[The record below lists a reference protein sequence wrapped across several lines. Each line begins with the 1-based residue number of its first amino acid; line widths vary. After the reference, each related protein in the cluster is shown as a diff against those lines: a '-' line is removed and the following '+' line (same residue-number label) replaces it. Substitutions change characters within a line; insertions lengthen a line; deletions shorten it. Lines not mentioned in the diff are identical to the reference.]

1 MAKLIRSN
9 AKDNKILSVVLLMT
23 TDKEKKI
30 YKSFLDGEMTLSK
43 CEHCGQKIDRSK
55 ISEYYLIIYNP
66 LSGNPL
72 GFPTGDPVIKCP
84 HCGKP
89 IKLSMMDITPF
100 TAITTWLKQQ
110 REKAKA
116 KAKKG

>member
-1 MAKLIRSN
+1 MAKLIRN
-9 AKDNKILSVVLLMT
+9 QVKDNKILSVVLQMT
-23 TDKEKKI
+23 TESECKI
-30 YKSFLDGEMTLSK
+30 YKSFLDGEFTLTK
-43 CEHCGQKIDRSK
+43 CPSCEKPIDRSK
-55 ISEYYLIIYNP
+55 IKDYFLIIYNP

-72 GFPTGDPVIKCP
+72 GFPTGDPVVKCP

>member
-9 AKDNKILSVVLLMT
+9 TKDNKIVSVVLLMT
-23 TDKEKKI
+23 TDSEKRI
-30 YKSFLDGEMTLSK
+30 YQSFLNGEMTLNK
-43 CEHCGQKIDRSK
+43 CEHCGKPIQKSAITD
-55 ISEYYLIIYNP
+55 YYLIIYNP

-72 GFPTGDPVIKCP
+72 GFPTGDPVVKCP

-110 REKAKA
+110 RDKAKA